1 MIPLFVDFSGK
12 KVVIFGGGDV
22 AARKA
27 ALFCREAKVFVVSR
41 SFSPVLLAMPVE
53 CVTKRIL
60 PGNEAQLADLIGSAQ
75 LVIAALPDPA
85 MNDAIGALCREHG
98 VLFNNADGKKGNVF
112 VPSVIQGKRYTIGIG
127 TEGAS
132 PAISRYLRELI
143 ERECPDLDG
152 MIGLQMRLRAALKE
166 KEPDQKKRQEILRAV
181 VRDKD
186 VWASLSQGE
195 EKAWEFVQGRYL
207 VALR

>member
-27 ALFCREAKVFVVSR
+27 ALFCREAKVTVVSR
-41 SFSPVLLAMPVE
+41 SFSEKILALPVE
-53 CVTKRIL
+53 CITKKIL
-60 PGNEAQLADLIGSAQ
+60 PGNEAGLANLIEGAL

-98 VLFNNADGKKGNVF
+98 ILFNNADGKRGNVF
-112 VPSVIQGKRYTIGIG
+112 VPSVLKGARYTIGIG
-127 TEGAS
+127 TEGMS

-143 ERECPDLDG
+143 GRECPDLDG
-152 MIGLQMRLRAALKE
+152 MIGLQERLRAALRE
-166 KEPDQKKRQEILRAV
+166 KVPSQEERQRIIRAV
-181 VRDKD
+181 IHDRDIWEALAKGPE
-186 VWASLSQGE
+186 A
-195 EKAWEFVQGRYL
+195 AWELVKGRYL
-207 VALR
+207 NG